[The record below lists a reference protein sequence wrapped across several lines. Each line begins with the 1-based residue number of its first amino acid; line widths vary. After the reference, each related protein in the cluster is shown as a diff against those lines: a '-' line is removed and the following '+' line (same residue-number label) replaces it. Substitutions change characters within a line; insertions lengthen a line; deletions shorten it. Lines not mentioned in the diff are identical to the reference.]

1 MRISDWSS
9 DVCSSDLKRCS
20 LPVRRSTQTGSVS
33 TSLDTNGI
41 QLSQNALAYG
51 GTDLQHR
58 FVAGSGYAHC
68 ADFSGFA
75 AIFRRHCQMHLACR
89 KVGGFGCQLFM
100 HFSPFQIN
108 SRVIRDDHE
117 GHSCSCSMPSEML
130 PLGGEHSRAVR
141 LSPRSEERSV

>member
-1 MRISDWSS
+1 M
-9 DVCSSDLKRCS
+9 
-20 LPVRRSTQTGSVS
+20 
-33 TSLDTNGI
+33 
-41 QLSQNALAYG
+41 
-51 GTDLQHR
+51 

-130 PLGGEHSRAVR
+130 PLGGE
-141 LSPRSEERSV
+141 RSEEHTSELPSLMRTSYAVFCLKKKKTYITNQT

>member
-9 DVCSSDLKRCS
+9 DVCSSDL
-20 LPVRRSTQTGSVS
+20 
-33 TSLDTNGI
+33 
-41 QLSQNALAYG
+41 
-51 GTDLQHR
+51 
-58 FVAGSGYAHC
+58 
-68 ADFSGFA
+68 
-75 AIFRRHCQMHLACR
+75 CR

-117 GHSCSCSMPSEML
+117 GHYCSCSMPSEML

-141 LSPRSEERSV
+141 LSTAPPSFQHLDCSQPSRRFSIAELESIGTPATAATPQQNNLYH